1 MKTTLFAAL
10 LAASATL
17 ATVAAPAFAS
27 SYGPAPFYR
36 PSVSDARPVPQA
48 AQGTQGAAEPA
59 MNTAANDADADADNA
74 RQSYG
79 GVSDGSSQA
88 DARRSL
94 TPWQRGLFAH
104 H

>member
-27 SYGPAPFYR
+27 NYGPAPFYR

-48 AQGTQGAAEPA
+48 AQGTAEPA
-59 MNTAANDADADADNA
+59 MTTAANDADTDNA

>member
-10 LAASATL
+10 LAASAAL

-27 SYGPAPFYR
+27 NYGPAPFYR

-48 AQGTQGAAEPA
+48 AQGAAEPA
-59 MNTAANDADADADNA
+59 MTTAANDADAANNA
-74 RQSYG
+74 QQSYG

>member
-59 MNTAANDADADADNA
+59 MTTAANDADADADNA

>member
-17 ATVAAPAFAS
+17 GTVAAPAFAS
-27 SYGPAPFYR
+27 NYGPAPFYR

-48 AQGTQGAAEPA
+48 VQNAAGPA
-59 MNTAANDADADADNA
+59 MTTAANDADNA
-74 RQSYG
+74 QQSYG

>member
-17 ATVAAPAFAS
+17 ATVAAPAFAGN
-27 SYGPAPFYR
+27 YGPAPFYR
-36 PSVSDARPVPQA
+36 PTVSDARPAPQA
-48 AQGTQGAAEPA
+48 AQGAVEPA
-59 MNTAANDADADADNA
+59 MTTAANDADAEHAQ
-74 RQSYG
+74 QSYG

-94 TPWQRGLFAH
+94 TPWQHGLFAH

>member
-27 SYGPAPFYR
+27 NYGPAPFYR

-48 AQGTQGAAEPA
+48 AQDATGHA
-59 MNTAANDADADADNA
+59 MTTASNDGDAGNA
-74 RQSYG
+74 QQSYG